1 MIDDTMDRI
10 ADRIRSS
17 ETIPPDMRAELLTL
31 VKTLKTEIDS
41 LPSSDGGS
49 AESLGR
55 FMELSAHE
63 ATRRERNPDL
73 LKLAVSGLSKSVE
86 TFESTHP
93 RLADAVNGVCGM
105 LSGLGI

>member
-1 MIDDTMDRI
+1 MIDETMDRI
-10 ADRIRSS
+10 ADRIRNA
-17 ETIPPDMRAELLTL
+17 ETIPTSTREELLAL
-31 VKTLKTEIDS
+31 VETLKDEVDS
-41 LPSSDGGS
+41 LPSGDGGN

-63 ATRRERNPDL
+63 ATRPERNADL
-73 LKLAVSGLSKSVE
+73 LELALSGLSKSVE
-86 TFESTHP
+86 AFESSHP